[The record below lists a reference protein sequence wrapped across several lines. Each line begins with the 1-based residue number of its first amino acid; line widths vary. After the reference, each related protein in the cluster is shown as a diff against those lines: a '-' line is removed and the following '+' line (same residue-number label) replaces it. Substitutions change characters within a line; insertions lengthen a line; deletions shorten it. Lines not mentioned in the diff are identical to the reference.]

1 MRVANAAL
9 VAVCIAVAIAS
20 IPLNFTVPFFVPPA
34 NITVDSVQSIDFFSS
49 SMELDLVGP
58 KDLGYRT
65 FRNCVK
71 CVACPG
77 RICGISG
84 IRTRMG
90 RYRGIIVH
98 CRICVIV
105 HRLLALFLYSRSF
118 VVIMGRLSDVYYL
131 EKWNRQGIP
140 LGF

>member
-1 MRVANAAL
+1 MIGYLDFLLQMRVANAAL

-49 SMELDLVGP
+49 SMELDPVGP

-77 RICGISG
+77 RIGGIS
-84 IRTRMG
+84 
-90 RYRGIIVH
+90 
-98 CRICVIV
+98 
-105 HRLLALFLYSRSF
+105 
-118 VVIMGRLSDVYYL
+118 
-131 EKWNRQGIP
+131 
-140 LGF
+140 